1 MYLKEYFPF
10 YTTYANPLL
19 YEGERMQDKEFNLMK
34 SYYPGTVQHI
44 QEKIEEECDLMD
56 YEGSRLYDEYPD
68 KYMIYHLSCKIRES
82 MEPEIS
88 TQAIREDF
96 LDELIQVSFVRKYP
110 EEDAAD
116 IAAGD
121 TFKTDC
127 NCSGNRFAGTPDS
140 YNRLYNINRQKE
152 Q

>member
-56 YEGSRLYDEYPD
+56 YDLSFKLQDQGEYGTGN
-68 KYMIYHLSCKIRES
+68 KH
-82 MEPEIS
+82 
-88 TQAIREDF
+88 
-96 LDELIQVSFVRKYP
+96 
-110 EEDAAD
+110 
-116 IAAGD
+116 
-121 TFKTDC
+121 
-127 NCSGNRFAGTPDS
+127 SGYQGGFSG
-140 YNRLYNINRQKE
+140 
-152 Q
+152 

>member
-96 LDELIQVSFVRKYP
+96 LDELIQGLESFSRIGVSLIFRESSFLK
-110 EEDAAD
+110 D
-116 IAAGD
+116 IFRLKHFTMHILQSECRWAG
-121 TFKTDC
+121 
-127 NCSGNRFAGTPDS
+127 
-140 YNRLYNINRQKE
+140 RLRNS
-152 Q
+152 